1 MRRRAARRLELF
13 WVIKQEVLLG
23 VRRMRFDSSRA
34 RMNLCLRKCM
44 LMFYLHIWG
53 SFTVVTQ
60 LSSTVPIADL
70 EATLI
75 SSSLVYLAS
84 TIRMPDIPSP
94 K

>member
-1 MRRRAARRLELF
+1 MRRRAAKRLELF

-23 VRRMRFDSSRA
+23 VRKMHFDSRRA

-44 LMFYLHIWG
+44 LMFHLHIWD
-53 SFTVVTQ
+53 SFAVVTQ

-75 SSSLVYLAS
+75 SSPLVYLAS
-84 TIRMPDIPSP
+84 TIRIPDIPSP